1 MQIKGPAFLFVFYL
15 FSICFSFVFHF
26 FLHGGLWRI
35 AVTHGF
41 LKAMAFDNILLYF
54 CSFCYQRAM
63 HGVSFTP
70 IEYRWISFLLPSVF
84 YFFFPALLYLSGD
97 TLCLHLLCLARVIPS
112 LHMLCL
118 FRVWDFGHQV
128 GSRESVRM
136 NSICGSHQGKNGLH
150 CHICIAV
157 DFIHIEGVN
166 IYTDLMA
173 RFRVQVILLSFTGF
187 LRIHLAP
194 AMVQES
200 CRSLY
205 FLLIVLLI

>member
-1 MQIKGPAFLFVFYL
+1 MARCGHSWVLESHGIWHHLVIFLFILLPTGYAW
-15 FSICFSFVFHF
+15 SVFHSHRIPLD
-26 FLHGGLWRI
+26 FL
-35 AVTHGF
+35 
-41 LKAMAFDNILLYF
+41 
-54 CSFCYQRAM
+54 
-63 HGVSFTP
+63 
-70 IEYRWISFLLPSVF
+70 LLPSVF

-97 TLCLHLLCLARVIPS
+97 TLCLHLLCLARVILS

-150 CHICIAV
+150 CQICIAV

-166 IYTDLMA
+166 IYTHLMA
-173 RFRVQVILLSFTGF
+173 RFYVRVILLSFTGF
-187 LRIHLAP
+187 LRTHLAP
-194 AMVQES
+194 AMVQEP

-205 FLLIVLLI
+205 FLLLVLLI